1 MNEAKNDQVRHL
13 VQKDVYIGG
22 LFCIPPHPS
31 GAVRSEAAFHRRLL
45 HRGPSETTGQGG
57 RDTPQIFADTL
68 TPFY

>member
-68 TPFY
+68 TLF